1 MKSKSFLIKDNV
13 YNRQTLVYVGKSQRD
28 FNVAFKKAFKDP
40 APETDFF
47 TVEGVT
53 GRTILLGSIVVVL
66 LKQKDIHTAVHELF
80 HATEFHF
87 EVIGIK
93 HSDESSEAW
102 AYYLAF
108 LVKQFIEI
116 TNP

>member
-13 YNRQTLVYVGKSQRD
+13 YNRQTLVYVGKSQHD
-28 FNVAFKKAFKDP
+28 FNIAFKKAFKDP

-47 TVEGVT
+47 EDVSTT
-53 GRTILLGSIVVVL
+53 GRTMQLGSIVVVL

-87 EVIGIK
+87 DIIGLK
-93 HSDESSEAW
+93 HSDDSSEAW

-108 LVKQFIEI
+108 LVKEFIEK
-116 TNP
+116 TK